1 LTVLKQLFDYVQRL
15 LLFAD
20 ETRRNRH
27 DIEELQARVENLT
40 EKVQVLASAIERMG
54 ERERLEREK
63 QLLQLE
69 NALLRL
75 ERRLPPAKPP
85 KDRH

>member
-1 LTVLKQLFDYVQRL
+1 
-15 LLFAD
+15 
-20 ETRRNRH
+20 
-27 DIEELQARVENLT
+27 
-40 EKVQVLASAIERMG
+40 LASAVERIG

-69 NALLRL
+69 NALLRI

-85 KDRH
+85 KERN

>member
-1 LTVLKQLFDYVQRL
+1 MSEVQRAL
-15 LLFAD
+15 
-20 ETRRNRH
+20 N
-27 DIEELQARVENLT
+27 ELAHGFEHL
-40 EKVQVLASAIERMG
+40 S

-69 NALLRL
+69 NTMLRL

-85 KDRH
+85 KERS

>member
-1 LTVLKQLFDYVQRL
+1 
-15 LLFAD
+15 
-20 ETRRNRH
+20 
-27 DIEELQARVENLT
+27 VENLT
-40 EKVQVLASAIERMG
+40 EKVQVLASAIERLG

-69 NALLRL
+69 NALLRI

-85 KDRH
+85 RSGPGM